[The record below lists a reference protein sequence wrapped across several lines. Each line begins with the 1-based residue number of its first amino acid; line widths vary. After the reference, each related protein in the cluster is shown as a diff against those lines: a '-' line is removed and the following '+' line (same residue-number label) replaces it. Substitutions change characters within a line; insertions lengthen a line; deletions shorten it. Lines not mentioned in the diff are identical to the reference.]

1 VYAGI
6 ASLPVRETAC
16 LLCDASPRLKK
27 MSRFVPWAL
36 VALCFALGVA
46 SGSINGTFVVFVPAL
61 QGAFDA
67 SRSSITLIYSFA
79 LLVGGTGAPVAGW
92 IVDRFGLR
100 ALTVI
105 GIAAAALATA
115 SASQAT
121 HIWHL
126 YLGLGVVMGFGSA
139 SLSGVLSST
148 LLGRWFPARRLGV
161 ALAVAWSASGV
172 GAMLTFP
179 LAQYMIAADGWRHA
193 YIVFA
198 IATAAFIPL
207 LLVLPWRRIE
217 RGAPGL
223 APLRATARPGPTVGE
238 AVREWPF
245 WALTF
250 SFALTSVGIFSL
262 APQAM
267 VYLLERGLDGAYA
280 ARALAVAGFLTPL
293 GMIGFSWLA
302 DRGGRR
308 LAAILA
314 YASSILGVG
323 ALALVRGPN
332 DDLWLWLYVLLF
344 GGSMGSRG
352 PMISTLATLRYRGA
366 HFGRIYGLIAI
377 GMGLGG
383 FFGAWIGGLLHDW
396 TDGYAAVM
404 ILAAGAL
411 VLAAASLGS
420 EAGARERL
428 SR

>member
-1 VYAGI
+1 
-6 ASLPVRETAC
+6 
-16 LLCDASPRLKK
+16 

-36 VALCFALGVA
+36 VALCFVLGVA
-46 SGSINGTFVVFVPAL
+46 SRSISDTFTVFVPAL
-61 QGAFDA
+61 QSDFAA
-67 SRSSITLIYSFA
+67 SRSAITLVYSFA
-79 LLVGGTGAPVAGW
+79 LLVGGTGAPIAGW

-100 ALTVI
+100 ALTVVGITAVTIASI
-105 GIAAAALATA
+105 GASLVTA
-115 SASQAT
+115 V
-121 HIWHL
+121 WHL
-126 YLGLGVVMGFGSA
+126 YLCLGIVMGFGGA

-148 LLGRWFPARRLGV
+148 LLGRWFPANRLGV

-172 GAMLTFP
+172 GAIVMFP
-179 LAQYMIAADGWRHA
+179 LAEHLIVTQGWRHA
-193 YIVFA
+193 YVVFA
-198 IATAAFIPL
+198 CTSAVFIPV

-217 RGAPGL
+217 RGAIGL
-223 APLRATARPGPTVGE
+223 VPARASDRPGPTAGE
-238 AVREWPF
+238 AVRDWPF

-250 SFALTSVGIFSL
+250 SFALTSIGIFSL
-262 APQAM
+262 VPQTM

-302 DRGGRR
+302 DRGGRKI
-308 LAAILA
+308 AAILA
-314 YASSILGVG
+314 YACSIAGVG
-323 ALALVRGPN
+323 ALALVRGPT

-352 PMISTLATLRYRGA
+352 PMISTLATLRYRSA
-366 HFGRIYGLIAI
+366 HFGRIYGLISV

-383 FFGAWIGGLLHDW
+383 FLGAWLGGLLHDW

-404 ILAAGAL
+404 VLSVSAL

>member
-1 VYAGI
+1 V
-6 ASLPVRETAC
+6 
-16 LLCDASPRLKK
+16 KK

-46 SGSINGTFVVFVPAL
+46 SRSISDSFVVFVPAL
-61 QGAFDA
+61 QSAFDA
-67 SRSSITLIYSFA
+67 SRSAITVVYSFA
-79 LLVGGTGAPVAGW
+79 LLVGGTGAPLAGW

-105 GIAAAALATA
+105 GMSAAALATA
-115 SASQAT
+115 SASMAT
-121 HIWHL
+121 EVWHF
-126 YLGLGVVMGFGSA
+126 YLSLGVIMGFAGA
-139 SLSGVLSST
+139 SLSGVLSAS
-148 LLGRWFPARRLGV
+148 LLGRWFPAHRLGV

-172 GAMLTFP
+172 GAMVMLP
-179 LAQYMIAADGWRHA
+179 LAQHLIVTDGWRHA

-198 IATAAFIPL
+198 IISAAFIPL

-223 APLRATARPGPTVGE
+223 ARLRTTTNPGPTVGE
-238 AVREWPF
+238 AVRDWPF

-250 SFALTSVGIFSL
+250 SFGLTSVGIFSL
-262 APQAM
+262 VPQVM

-308 LAAILA
+308 LAALLA
-314 YASSILGVG
+314 YACSILGVG
-323 ALALVRGPN
+323 ALALVRGPG
-332 DDLWLWLYVLLF
+332 DDVWLWLYVLLF

-352 PMISTLATLRYRGA
+352 PMISTLATLRYRGV
-366 HFGRIYGLIAI
+366 HFGRIYGLISI

-383 FFGAWIGGLLHDW
+383 FLGAWIGGLLHDW

-404 ILAAGAL
+404 LLAAGAL